1 MGGHRAID
9 REDEGRERDIR
20 PSGSARALV
29 ALGLCVIGGGVLA
42 GAAGLVLGLPLP
54 LVVVTALVIGV
65 GTWLPLVV
73 RGRPPQGGDSQ
84 DGDSQDRT
92 SRTGR
97 AGAGPQ

>member
-1 MGGHRAID
+1 MGGHRAIGGG
-9 REDEGRERDIR
+9 DEERERDTW

-29 ALGLCVIGGGVLA
+29 ALGPCVVGGGVLA

-73 RGRPPQGGDSQ
+73 RGRPPQDGGC
-84 DGDSQDRT
+84 QDRT
-92 SRTGR
+92 SR
-97 AGAGPQ
+97 AGPSGTGPR

>member
-73 RGRPPQGGDSQ
+73 RGRPPQ